1 MEEKPFLQLVKEWW
15 MELRVEGWAGY
26 KLAAKLK
33 YLKQKIKQW
42 SKDSFSDAGVMK
54 TKIPEEIQL
63 QDIKEEQG
71 QLSFEDKFKRSK
83 LKVDFV
89 QKVKEEIKWR
99 QIQMFVIKRRAIKPH
114 IFTCHGFF

>member
-1 MEEKPFLQLVKEWW
+1 MEEKPFLQLVKEWR

-63 QDIKEEQG
+63 LDIKEEQG

-89 QKVKEEIKWR
+89 QKVKEEVKWR
-99 QIQMFVIKRRAIKPH
+99 QRSRCLWLK
-114 IFTCHGFF
+114 GE